1 MLTSRPALAAV
12 VFLAACSGEG
22 SPSDS
27 GLAGDAGDGADGG
40 GGADADGDG
49 ITVAEGDC
57 DDTNAEVFPGAPER
71 CNGVDDDCSG
81 APHPLE
87 GPDGADCADCQA
99 GGWWGEARSV
109 ADQGN
114 TRDALVAVLASAW
127 DRRVCE
133 DYDFARERL
142 FTYESGSTGS
152 VTGIYTGARVDVSDG
167 VDFNVVNPEH
177 AWPRSD
183 GADGNPRECD
193 LHHLFVATAS
203 ANTRRGNHPFGL
215 VTDAVW
221 SEGGS
226 VLGDSVSGERVFEP
240 RAEVRGDLARAML
253 YFAARY
259 GSEIDGGALAKHG
272 QTALYLGWHADD
284 PVTET
289 DATRSV
295 ALGGAQQ
302 GRANPFVVCSGWA
315 ELWAG
320 AR

>member
-1 MLTSRPALAAV
+1 MPTSSPILATL
-12 VFLAACSGEG
+12 FLLASCAGEG
-22 SPSDS
+22 PETDS
-27 GLAGDAGDGADGG
+27 GPAGDGADGASD
-40 GGADADGDG
+40 GAAVDADGDG
-49 ITVAEGDC
+49 VTASAGDC
-57 DDTNAEVFPGAPER
+57 DDSDAEVFPGAPER

-87 GPDGADCADCQA
+87 GPGGADCAACQA
-99 GGWWGEARSV
+99 GGWWGEARTV
-109 ADQGN
+109 ADQGSS
-114 TRDALVAVLASAW
+114 RAALVAVLSEAW

-142 FTYESGSTGS
+142 FTYEAGSEGT
-152 VTGIYTGARVDVSDG
+152 VTGVYTGERVDVSGG

-215 VTDAVW
+215 VSDAIW

-226 VLGDSVSGERVFEP
+226 SLGDSASGERVFEP
-240 RAEVRGDLARAML
+240 RSEVRGDLARAML

-259 GSEIDGGALAKHG
+259 EPDLDGGDLGKHG
-272 QTALYLGWHADD
+272 QTALYLSWHAAD
-284 PVTET
+284 PVTE
-289 DATRSV
+289 AEAARSV

-302 GRANPFVVCSGWA
+302 ARANPFVVCPGWA
-315 ELWAG
+315 ELWG
-320 AR
+320 EAR

>member
-1 MLTSRPALAAV
+1 MPTFRTSLATLLFV
-12 VFLAACSGEG
+12 VSCDAKGLEA
-22 SPSDS
+22 DS
-27 GLAGDAGDGADGG
+27 GLSRDGGDGGSDGT
-40 GGADADGDG
+40 AVDGDG
-49 ITVAEGDC
+49 DGVTVAAGDC
-57 DDTNAEVFPGAPER
+57 DDSDAEVFPGAPER
-71 CNGVDDDCSG
+71 CNGRDDDCSG

-87 GPDGADCADCQA
+87 GPDGAACATCQA

-109 ADQGN
+109 ADQGS
-114 TRDALVAVLASAW
+114 TRDALVAVLADAW

-142 FTYESGSTGS
+142 FTYEAGTNATGP
-152 VTGIYTGARVDVSDG
+152 GIYTGERIDVSSG

-193 LHHLFVATAS
+193 LHHLFVATAN
-203 ANTRRGNHPFGL
+203 ANTRRGNHPFGW
-215 VTDAVW
+215 VSDATW

-226 VLGDSVSGERVFEP
+226 TLGDNASGERVFEP
-240 RAEVRGDLARAML
+240 RSEVRGDLARAML

-259 GSEIDGGALAKHG
+259 GHDLDGGDRSKHG
-272 QTALYLGWHADD
+272 QTALYLSWHADD
-284 PVTET
+284 PVTE
-289 DATRSV
+289 AEAARSV

-302 GRANPFVVCSGWA
+302 ARANPFVVCPGWA
-315 ELWAG
+315 AVWGG